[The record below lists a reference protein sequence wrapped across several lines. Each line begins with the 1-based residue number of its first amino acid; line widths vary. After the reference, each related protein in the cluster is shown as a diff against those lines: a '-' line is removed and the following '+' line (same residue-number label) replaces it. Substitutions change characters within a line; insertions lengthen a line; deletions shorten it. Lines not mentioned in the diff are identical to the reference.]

1 MSEQSIAKIHAAM
14 QRGEITCRQLVETCL
29 NRIEAYDQYG
39 PKLNAVL
46 RVNPRALQLAT
57 ERDEALCRQG
67 MIGPLHGIPLLLKDN
82 IETADMK
89 TTAGAV
95 CLKEHQPAQDAFLV
109 RKLKDAGA
117 IILAKV
123 NLHEFAVW
131 GETVSSLGGQTLNPY
146 DLSRTPGGSS
156 GGTGAGVAA
165 GFGVAGIGTDTVN
178 SVRSP
183 ASANSLV
190 GIRPTTGL
198 VSRSGLIPY
207 SDSQDTA
214 GPIARCVSDAA
225 LLLDVMV
232 GYDPEDART
241 AYSVGQTGPGSY
253 LAATVN
259 PQLAG
264 RRIGL
269 LRSLFG
275 EGEESAQVNAAVE
288 ACISAMRSLGAEF
301 VELTENI
308 DSAGLARD
316 VSVHL
321 HELERD
327 LDSYLRRLG
336 PEAPVH
342 SLRDVLACGRFHPG
356 IGDNL
361 RQAIALDSEGLE
373 YLRRLREQ
381 EQLRRNLLKIMAQHK
396 LDAFVFPHQ
405 QGLVVKIGQ
414 TQVGR
419 NGVLASVVG
428 FPSIAIPAGF
438 STPTTTAPLGVPIGI
453 EFIGRPWSEYRLL
466 EIAAALEQARP
477 VRVPPQ
483 L

>member
-1 MSEQSIAKIHAAM
+1 MTEQTIAMIHAAM
-14 QRGEITCRQLVETCL
+14 QQGELTSRQLVANCL

-46 RVNPRALQLAT
+46 RINPRAIQLAE
-57 ERDEALCRQG
+57 ERDEALRRQG
-67 MIGPLHGIPLLLKDN
+67 MLGPLHGIPILLKDN
-82 IETADMK
+82 IDTADMK
-89 TTAGAV
+89 TTAGSV
-95 CLKEHQPAQDAFLV
+95 CLENHQPERDAFLV
-109 RKLKDAGA
+109 RRLKDAGA

-156 GGTGAGVAA
+156 GGTGTGVAA
-165 GFGVAGIGTDTVN
+165 GFGLAGIGTDTVN

-198 VSRSGLIPY
+198 LSRSGLVPY
-207 SDSQDTA
+207 SDTQDTA
-214 GPIARCVSDAA
+214 GPIARNVSDAA
-225 LLLDVMV
+225 LLLDVMA
-232 GYDPEDART
+232 GYDPADSRT
-241 AYSVGQTGPGSY
+241 AYGVGQTGPGSY

-259 PQLAG
+259 PQLTG
-264 RRIGL
+264 RRIGV

-275 EGEESAQVNAAVE
+275 EGEEPAQVNAAIE
-288 ACISAMRSLGAEF
+288 ACISAMRSLGVEF
-301 VELTENI
+301 IELTETI
-308 DSAGLARD
+308 DSAALARD

-321 HELERD
+321 HELKRD

-342 SLRDVLACGRFHPG
+342 SLRDVLASGRFHPG
-356 IGDNL
+356 IGENL

-373 YLRRLREQ
+373 YFRRLHEQ
-381 EQLRRNLLKIMAQHK
+381 EQLRRKLLKIMADCQ

-419 NGVLASVVG
+419 NGVLASVAR
-428 FPSIAIPAGF
+428 FPSITIPAGF
-438 STPTTTAPLGVPIGI
+438 SAATITAPLGVPIGI
-453 EFIGRPWSEYRLL
+453 EFIGRPWSERCLL

-477 VRVPPQ
+477 VRLPPQ

>member
-1 MSEQSIAKIHAAM
+1 MSEPTIVMIHSAM
-14 QRGEITCRQLVETCL
+14 QRGELTCRQLVETCL

-89 TTAGAV
+89 TTAGSV
-95 CLKEHQPAQDAFLV
+95 CLKNNQPAQDAFLV

-165 GFGVAGIGTDTVN
+165 GFGVAGVGTDTVN

-183 ASANSLV
+183 ASANNLV

-198 VSRSGLIPY
+198 LSRSGLVPY
-207 SDSQDTA
+207 SDTQDTA
-214 GPIARCVSDAA
+214 GPIARNVSDAA
-225 LLLDVMV
+225 LLLEVMA
-232 GYDPEDART
+232 GYDPADGKT
-241 AYSVGQTGPGSY
+241 AYSVGQPTTGRY
-253 LAATVN
+253 LEAATN
-259 PQLAG
+259 PQPTG
-264 RRIGL
+264 RRIGI

-275 EGEESAQVNAAVE
+275 AGEAAIEVNAAIE
-288 ACISAMRSLGAEF
+288 GCIDALRTVGAEF
-301 VELTENI
+301 IELTEKF
-308 DSAGLARD
+308 DAGALVRD

-327 LDSYLRRLG
+327 LDLYLRRLG

-342 SLRDVLACGRFHPG
+342 SLRDVLASGRFHPG

-361 RQAIALDSEGLE
+361 RQAVALESQGLD
-373 YLRRLREQ
+373 YYRRLQEQ
-381 EQLRRNLLKIMAQHK
+381 ERLRGTLLKIMADYR

-405 QGLVVKIGQ
+405 QGLVVKVGQ
-414 TQVGR
+414 PQIGR
-419 NGVLASVVG
+419 NGVLASVTG
-428 FPSIAIPAGF
+428 FPSITVPAGF
-438 STPTTTAPLGVPIGI
+438 SSVSATAPQGVPIGI
-453 EFIGRPWSEYRLL
+453 EFIGRPWTESCLL
-466 EIAAALEQARP
+466 EIAAALERVRP
-477 VRVPPQ
+477 MRLPPQ

>member
-1 MSEQSIAKIHAAM
+1 M
-14 QRGEITCRQLVETCL
+14 QRGELTCRQLAETCL

-89 TTAGAV
+89 TTAGSV
-95 CLKEHQPAQDAFLV
+95 CLKNNQPAQDAFLV

-165 GFGVAGIGTDTVN
+165 GFGVAGVGTDTVN

-183 ASANSLV
+183 ASANNLV

-198 VSRSGLIPY
+198 LSRSGLVPY
-207 SDSQDTA
+207 SDTQDTA
-214 GPIARCVSDAA
+214 GPIARNVSDAA
-225 LLLDVMV
+225 LLLEVMA
-232 GYDPEDART
+232 GYDPTDGKT
-241 AYSVGQTGPGSY
+241 AYSVGQATTGRY
-253 LAATVN
+253 LEAAAN
-259 PQLAG
+259 PQPKG
-264 RRIGL
+264 RRIGI

-275 EGEESAQVNAAVE
+275 AGEAAVEVNAAIE
-288 ACISAMRSLGAEF
+288 NCIDALRTEGAEF
-301 VELTENI
+301 IELTEKL
-308 DSAGLARD
+308 DSAALVRD

-327 LDSYLRRLG
+327 LDLYLRRLG

-342 SLRDVLACGRFHPG
+342 SLRDVLASGRFHPG

-361 RQAIALDSEGLE
+361 RQAVALESQGLD
-373 YLRRLREQ
+373 YYRRLQEQ
-381 EQLRRNLLKIMAQHK
+381 ERLRGTLLKIMADHR

-405 QGLVVKIGQ
+405 QGLVVKVGQ
-414 TQVGR
+414 PQIGR
-419 NGVLASVVG
+419 NGVLASVTG
-428 FPSIAIPAGF
+428 FPSITVPAGF
-438 STPTTTAPLGVPIGI
+438 SAASATAPLGVPIGI
-453 EFIGRPWSEYRLL
+453 ELIGRPWTERCLL
-466 EIAAALEQARP
+466 EIAAALERVRP
-477 VRVPPQ
+477 MRLPPQ

>member
-1 MSEQSIAKIHAAM
+1 
-14 QRGEITCRQLVETCL
+14 
-29 NRIEAYDQYG
+29 
-39 PKLNAVL
+39 
-46 RVNPRALQLAT
+46 
-57 ERDEALCRQG
+57 
-67 MIGPLHGIPLLLKDN
+67 MIGPLHGIPILLKDN

-95 CLKEHQPAQDAFLV
+95 CLKEQQPAQDAFLV

-288 ACISAMRSLGAEF
+288 ACISAMRSLGVEF

-308 DSAGLARD
+308 DSASLARD

>member
-1 MSEQSIAKIHAAM
+1 MSEQTIAKIHAAM
-14 QRGEITCRQLVETCL
+14 QRGEITSRQLVETCL

-57 ERDEALCRQG
+57 ERDETLRRQG
-67 MIGPLHGIPLLLKDN
+67 MIGPMHGIPILLKDN

-89 TTAGAV
+89 TTAGSV

-214 GPIARCVSDAA
+214 GRLPVASVMRRCCWTSWSAMTRRMRELPIASDKQDRAA
-225 LLLDVMV
+225 IW
-232 GYDPEDART
+232 
-241 AYSVGQTGPGSY
+241 
-253 LAATVN
+253 
-259 PQLAG
+259 
-264 RRIGL
+264 RR
-269 LRSLFG
+269 
-275 EGEESAQVNAAVE
+275 
-288 ACISAMRSLGAEF
+288 
-301 VELTENI
+301 
-308 DSAGLARD
+308 
-316 VSVHL
+316 
-321 HELERD
+321 
-327 LDSYLRRLG
+327 
-336 PEAPVH
+336 P
-342 SLRDVLACGRFHPG
+342 
-356 IGDNL
+356 
-361 RQAIALDSEGLE
+361 
-373 YLRRLREQ
+373 
-381 EQLRRNLLKIMAQHK
+381 
-396 LDAFVFPHQ
+396 
-405 QGLVVKIGQ
+405 
-414 TQVGR
+414 
-419 NGVLASVVG
+419 
-428 FPSIAIPAGF
+428 
-438 STPTTTAPLGVPIGI
+438 
-453 EFIGRPWSEYRLL
+453 
-466 EIAAALEQARP
+466 
-477 VRVPPQ
+477 
-483 L
+483 

>member
-1 MSEQSIAKIHAAM
+1 MAEQTIALIHAAM
-14 QRGEITCRQLVETCL
+14 QRGELTSRQLVETCL

-39 PKLNAVL
+39 PKLNAVI
-46 RVNPRALQLAT
+46 RINPRAIRLA
-57 ERDEALCRQG
+57 EELDEALRRQG
-67 MIGPLHGIPLLLKDN
+67 MVGPLHGIPILLKDN
-82 IETADMK
+82 IDTADMK
-89 TTAGAV
+89 TTAGSV
-95 CLKEHQPAQDAFLV
+95 CLANHQPVRDAFLV
-109 RKLKDAGA
+109 RKLKAAGA
-117 IILAKV
+117 IMLAKV

-131 GETVSSLGGQTLNPY
+131 GETASSLGGQTLNPY

-156 GGTGAGVAA
+156 GGTGAAVAA

-183 ASANSLV
+183 ASANCLV

-198 VSRSGLIPY
+198 VSRSGLVPY
-207 SDSQDTA
+207 SDTQDTA
-214 GPIARCVSDAA
+214 GPIAGTVSDAA
-225 LLLDVMV
+225 LLLDVMA

-241 AYSVGQTGPGSY
+241 AYGVGQTGPDNY

-259 PQLAG
+259 PQLIG
-264 RRIGL
+264 RRIGV

-275 EGEESAQVNAAVE
+275 EGEEPAQVNAAIE

-301 VELTENI
+301 VELTENV

-336 PEAPVH
+336 PEASVH

-361 RQAIALDSEGLE
+361 RQAVSLNTENLD
-373 YLRRLREQ
+373 YYKRLQKQ
-381 EQLRRNLLKIMAQHK
+381 EQLRGKLLKVMADYQ

-405 QGLVVKIGQ
+405 QGLVVKVGQ

-438 STPTTTAPLGVPIGI
+438 SVPTNTAPLGVPIGI
-453 EFIGRPWSEYRLL
+453 EFIGRPWSERCLL
-466 EIAAALEQARP
+466 GIAAALEQAKP
-477 VRVPPQ
+477 VRRLPQ

>member
-1 MSEQSIAKIHAAM
+1 MSEQTIAKIHAAM
-14 QRGEITCRQLVETCL
+14 QRGELTSRELVETCL

-46 RVNPRALQLAT
+46 RVNPRAIQLAT
-57 ERDEALCRQG
+57 ERDETLRRQG
-67 MIGPLHGIPLLLKDN
+67 MIGPLHGIPILLKDN

-89 TTAGAV
+89 TTAGSV

-146 DLSRTPGGSS
+146 DFSRTPGGSS

-214 GPIARCVSDAA
+214 GPIARTVGDAA
-225 LLLDVMV
+225 LLLDVMA
-232 GYDPEDART
+232 GYDPADART
-241 AYSVGQTGPGSY
+241 AYGFGQKGLGNY

-259 PQLAG
+259 PQLTG
-264 RRIGL
+264 RRIGV

-275 EGEESAQVNAAVE
+275 EGEEQAQVNAAIE

-301 VELTENI
+301 VELSENV

-342 SLRDVLACGRFHPG
+342 SLRDVLASGRFHPG

-405 QGLVVKIGQ
+405 QGLVVKIGR

>member
-1 MSEQSIAKIHAAM
+1 MSEQTIAKIHAAM
-14 QRGEITCRQLVETCL
+14 QRRELTSRQLVENCL

-39 PKLNAVL
+39 PKRHAVV

-57 ERDEALCRQG
+57 ERDETLRRQG
-67 MIGPLHGIPLLLKDN
+67 MIGPLHGIPILLKDN

-95 CLKEHQPAQDAFLV
+95 CLKEQQPAQDAFLV

-232 GYDPEDART
+232 GYDPEDATT

-301 VELTENI
+301 VELTETI
-308 DSAGLARD
+308 DSAGLTRD

-381 EQLRRNLLKIMAQHK
+381 EQLRRNLLKSMAQHK

-453 EFIGRPWSEYRLL
+453 EFIGRPWSERRLL

>member
-1 MSEQSIAKIHAAM
+1 MSEQTIAMIHAAM
-14 QRGEITCRQLVETCL
+14 QRGELTSRQLVENCL

-46 RVNPRALQLAT
+46 RLNPRAIQLAE
-57 ERDEALCRQG
+57 ERDEALRRQG
-67 MIGPLHGIPLLLKDN
+67 MLGPLHGIPILLKDN
-82 IETADMK
+82 IDTADMK
-89 TTAGAV
+89 TTAGSV
-95 CLKEHQPAQDAFLV
+95 CMKEHQPAQDAFLV

-183 ASANSLV
+183 ASANGLV

-198 VSRSGLIPY
+198 LSRSGLIPY
-207 SDSQDTA
+207 SDTQDTA
-214 GPIARCVSDAA
+214 GPIARSVSDAA
-225 LLLDVMV
+225 LLLDVMS
-232 GYDPEDART
+232 GYDPADSRT
-241 AYSVGQTGPGSY
+241 AYSVGQAEQGRY
-253 LAATVN
+253 LAVVGD
-259 PQLAG
+259 PQLTG
-264 RRIGL
+264 RRIGV

-275 EGEESAQVNAAVE
+275 EGEEQAQVNAAVE

-308 DSAGLARD
+308 DSASLARD

-327 LDSYLRRLG
+327 LDRYLRQLG
-336 PEAPVH
+336 PEASVH
-342 SLRDVLACGRFHPG
+342 SLRDVLTAGRFHPG

-361 RQAIALDSEGLE
+361 RQAIALNADGME
-373 YLRRLREQ
+373 YYKRLHEQ
-381 EQLRRNLLKIMAQHK
+381 EQLRRKLLKIMAQHK

-405 QGLVVKIGQ
+405 QGLVVKVGQ

-419 NGVLASVVG
+419 NGVLASVTG
-428 FPSIAIPAGF
+428 FPSITIPAGF
-438 STPTTTAPLGVPIGI
+438 SAPTITAPLGVPIGI
-453 EFIGRPWSEYRLL
+453 EFIGRPWAERCLL
-466 EIAAALEQARP
+466 GIAAELEQARP
-477 VRVPPQ
+477 VRLPPQ

>member
-1 MSEQSIAKIHAAM
+1 MSEQTIAKIHAAM

-57 ERDEALCRQG
+57 ERDETLRRQG
-67 MIGPLHGIPLLLKDN
+67 MIGPLHGIPILLKDN

-95 CLKEHQPAQDAFLV
+95 CLKEQQPAQDAFLV

-259 PQLAG
+259 PQLKG

>member
-1 MSEQSIAKIHAAM
+1 MSEQTIAKIHAAM

-57 ERDEALCRQG
+57 ERDETLRRQG
-67 MIGPLHGIPLLLKDN
+67 MIGPLHGIPILLKDN

-241 AYSVGQTGPGSY
+241 AYSVGHTGPGSY

-259 PQLAG
+259 PQLTG
-264 RRIGL
+264 LRIGV

-275 EGEESAQVNAAVE
+275 EGEEQLQVNAVVE
-288 ACISAMRSLGAEF
+288 DGFSAMRSLG
-301 VELTENI
+301 VELFN
-308 DSAGLARD
+308 
-316 VSVHL
+316 
-321 HELERD
+321 
-327 LDSYLRRLG
+327 
-336 PEAPVH
+336 
-342 SLRDVLACGRFHPG
+342 
-356 IGDNL
+356 
-361 RQAIALDSEGLE
+361 
-373 YLRRLREQ
+373 
-381 EQLRRNLLKIMAQHK
+381 
-396 LDAFVFPHQ
+396 
-405 QGLVVKIGQ
+405 
-414 TQVGR
+414 
-419 NGVLASVVG
+419 
-428 FPSIAIPAGF
+428 
-438 STPTTTAPLGVPIGI
+438 
-453 EFIGRPWSEYRLL
+453 
-466 EIAAALEQARP
+466 
-477 VRVPPQ
+477 
-483 L
+483 

>member
-1 MSEQSIAKIHAAM
+1 MSEQTIAKIHAAM

-46 RVNPRALQLAT
+46 RVNQRALQLAT
-57 ERDEALCRQG
+57 ERDETLRRQG
-67 MIGPLHGIPLLLKDN
+67 MIGPLHGIPILLKDN

-89 TTAGAV
+89 TTAGSV

-301 VELTENI
+301 VELTETI

>member
-1 MSEQSIAKIHAAM
+1 M
-14 QRGEITCRQLVETCL
+14 
-29 NRIEAYDQYG
+29 
-39 PKLNAVL
+39 
-46 RVNPRALQLAT
+46 
-57 ERDEALCRQG
+57 
-67 MIGPLHGIPLLLKDN
+67 
-82 IETADMK
+82 
-89 TTAGAV
+89 
-95 CLKEHQPAQDAFLV
+95 

-288 ACISAMRSLGAEF
+288 ACISAMRSLGVEF
-301 VELTENI
+301 VELTETI